1 MGIKRGAKAVDQ
13 VRKLLG
19 DNAKV
24 QKLLDFLEEEDKKY
38 KKAHF
43 SESLVFVLVITPS
56 PVLAFSSC
64 NMLKGGLVFECLF
77 FMLAYFLIS
86 FNFLLC
92 SLRRKELY
100 ININK
105 YSELKFINQL
115 LSEYKAEEVV
125 LENLPLFKAAEN
137 YYVSLPDGMQRVL
150 PEDMPYGE
158 NTKMQEKE
166 YHYRQLCW
174 KHQGFYLQDITD
186 VEVCSMK

>member
-19 DNAKV
+19 DNIKV
-24 QKLLDFLEEEDKKY
+24 QQLLDFLEEEDKKY

-43 SESLVFVLVITPS
+43 SEILVIVLVISPS
-56 PVLAFSSC
+56 PVLAFSSYK
-64 NMLKGGLVFECLF
+64 MLKSGLVFECLF
-77 FMLAYFLIS
+77 LMFVYVLIALI
-86 FNFLLC
+86 FLLC

-125 LENLPLFKAAEN
+125 LENLPLHKAAEN

-150 PEDMPYGE
+150 PEDVPYGKD
-158 NTKMQEKE
+158 TKMQKKE
-166 YHYRQLCW
+166 YHYRQLGW
-174 KHQGFYLQDITD
+174 KHKGFYLQDVTD
-186 VEVCSMK
+186 VEICSMK

>member
-1 MGIKRGAKAVDQ
+1 MLA
-13 VRKLLG
+13 
-19 DNAKV
+19 DNQTA
-24 QKLLDFLEEEDKKY
+24 QEILEFLEKEDQRY
-38 KKAHF
+38 KKANFYQVIIYVLMISAFLAVSYF
-43 SESLVFVLVITPS
+43 SYD
-56 PVLAFSSC
+56 
-64 NMLKGGLVFECLF
+64 MLKSGLNFQ
-77 FMLAYFLIS
+77 FLLLMFIYTLTAS
-86 FNFLLC
+86 LSLLC

-100 ININK
+100 IDINK

-186 VEVCSMK
+186 AEVCSMK